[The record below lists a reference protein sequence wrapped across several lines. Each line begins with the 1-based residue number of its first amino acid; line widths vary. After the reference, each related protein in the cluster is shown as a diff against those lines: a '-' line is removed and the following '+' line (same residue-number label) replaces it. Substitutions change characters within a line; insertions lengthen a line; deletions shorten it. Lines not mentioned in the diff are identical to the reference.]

1 MSKTFRFPTVCR
13 PNTADSTNSKP
24 TTSSK
29 SVGDHVGYMMSKT
42 FRFPIVCPPTT
53 VHSASLS
60 SISSNDNGNYFMNK
74 KFRFPTLCRPNTADS
89 TNSNNGI
96 KDMQTVIGM
105 HELFAP
111 AGQNGH
117 LRRRR
122 L

>member
-60 SISSNDNGNYFMNK
+60 SISSNDNGNYF
-74 KFRFPTLCRPNTADS
+74 
-89 TNSNNGI
+89 NNGI